1 MRETIIHKPWHDQPY
16 VMVDKALITDERL
29 SFKAMGL
36 LVYLIAK
43 PASWRVCLKHLA
55 TTHRDG
61 VDAVRSAMD
70 ELLACG
76 YARRTLIR
84 NEDGTL
90 AGTETCVS
98 EVPFPPEPEAADAPE
113 DSVTDTG
120 KSVDGSTDIGKSN
133 ASKESGSQETKERNP
148 LRKGSPRSVPTE
160 APIGEL
166 ADQVLTHLNS
176 LANTSFR
183 STGFIP
189 ARLKDGYTVDEC
201 LLVLDWLHE
210 DRRKR
215 EPEWVNQYLDHSTPF
230 RAANFDKYLQKARC
244 WKQAGGE
251 DPRKSMAREVAKK
264 VIADIAARGTCSPT
278 HHPEI
283 YYATHRVHN

>member
-16 VMVDKALITDERL
+16 VMVDKTLINDERL

-55 TTHRDG
+55 STHRDG
-61 VDAVRSAMD
+61 LDAVRSAMD

-90 AGTETCVS
+90 AGTETCIS
-98 EVPFPPEPEAADAPE
+98 EVPFPPEDDAADN
-113 DSVTDTG
+113 TDAVLTDEG

-133 ASKESGSQETKERNP
+133 GSKERGSQEKKERNP
-148 LRKGSPRSVPTE
+148 LLKGSPGNPQTTRPGQVGFNPH
-160 APIGEL
+160 
-166 ADQVLTHLNS
+166 ADQVLLHLNT
-176 LANTSFR
+176 LTNTTYK

-189 ARLKDGYTVDEC
+189 ARLKDGYTIDDC
-201 LLVLDWLHE
+201 ILVLDWLHE
-210 DRRKR
+210 ERRKY
-215 EPEWVNQYLDHSTPF
+215 EPDWVSLYLDHSTPF
-230 RAANFDKYLQKARC
+230 RQANFDKYLQKARL
-244 WKQAGGE
+244 WQANGGSE
-251 DPRKSMAREVAKK
+251 SPKMLAKR
-264 VIADIAARGTCSPT
+264 IAAEVRAEYMKD
-278 HHPEI
+278 HLH
-283 YYATHRVHN
+283 A